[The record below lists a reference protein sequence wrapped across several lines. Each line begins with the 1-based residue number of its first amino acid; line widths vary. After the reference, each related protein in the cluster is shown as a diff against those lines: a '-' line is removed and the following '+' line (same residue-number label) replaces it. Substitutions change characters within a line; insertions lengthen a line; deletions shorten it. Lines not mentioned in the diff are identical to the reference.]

1 MQSLCAAKGCTAV
14 FLHGV
19 VASCSFSA
27 HRRGAKK
34 VAWDTKKMTCSLLQ
48 RHMGTVP
55 YTLAAS
61 HSLYLATKKCIYN
74 AMTDV
79 KMLTRIE
86 DQTKSDHAWQDAL
99 KTLYHN
105 NSGNLLVLEIY
116 H

>member
-1 MQSLCAAKGCTAV
+1 MVLWHRAVSLHIEGVLKKS
-14 FLHGV
+14 HGIP
-19 VASCSFSA
+19 
-27 HRRGAKK
+27 KN
-34 VAWDTKKMTCSLLQ
+34 MTCSLLQ

-105 NSGNLLVLEIY
+105 NSATIY
-116 H
+116 